1 MVKRNKNIIILIA
14 LFLLISINSIIVAK
28 ADSGWDS
35 SYDIGGSSWDYGS
48 SWDSSSSW
56 DSGSSWSGGYYTSSS
71 TVNNPILTIVVA
83 LGFIA
88 LMIGVSYFSYKVNKK
103 ARGPKTIINN
113 IKYEDLDDEKIT
125 AVISDFNKEEF
136 KKQAFNIYKDIQTA
150 WMNFD
155 TNTIRNLTTDELYN
169 MYSAQLTTLKVK
181 KQQNIM
187 KNIEY
192 IDAKI
197 VDVTNENDV
206 YTIKVYLNVKC
217 LDYVIDS
224 KTKKT
229 LRCKDDHRLNI
240 EYLLTF
246 VKSSSDDKKVEN
258 CPNCGA
264 PVDINASATCPYC
277 NSTLVKVSSD
287 YVLSKKEC
295 IGQKME

>member
-14 LFLLISINSIIVAK
+14 LFLLISINSIIIAK

-181 KQQNIM
+181 KQQNI
-187 KNIEY
+187 
-192 IDAKI
+192 KI
-197 VDVTNENDV
+197 GRAHV
-206 YTIKVYLNVKC
+206 
-217 LDYVIDS
+217 
-224 KTKKT
+224 
-229 LRCKDDHRLNI
+229 
-240 EYLLTF
+240 
-246 VKSSSDDKKVEN
+246 
-258 CPNCGA
+258 
-264 PVDINASATCPYC
+264 
-277 NSTLVKVSSD
+277 
-287 YVLSKKEC
+287 
-295 IGQKME
+295 